1 MNKVIE
7 VARLAG
13 IELPPA
19 DPNQNNAQAVISNLS
34 LAFDVTAQRMQEQHQ
49 SQS

>member
-7 VARLAG
+7 IARRSG
-13 IELPPA
+13 VELPAENPT
-19 DPNQNNAQAVISNLS
+19 QNNAQAIISNLS
-34 LAFDVTAQRMQEQHQ
+34 LAFDVTAQRMQELQ

>member
-7 VARLAG
+7 IARRSG
-13 IELPPA
+13 VELPVENPA
-19 DPNQNNAQAVISNLS
+19 QNNAQAIISNLN
-34 LAFDVTAQRMQEQHQ
+34 LAFNASAQRMQELQ